1 MDADLV
7 LASSSRHRHA
17 LLARLGLPF
26 RAIPPEIDETA
37 AATETP
43 TAIALRLAEEKAA
56 TVARRYPQ
64 ALVIGSDQVGEL
76 EGLALGKPGTYERAV
91 AQLTA
96 MSGRTVTFHTGLC
109 VLRED
114 PPFRAAVLDRT
125 EVRIRRLDR
134 AEIERYLA
142 REDVLDCAGAFRSE
156 GLGISL
162 FEEVR
167 SRDPT
172 ALVGLPL
179 IALCRLL
186 RAAGLALP

>member
-1 MDADLV
+1 MDAELV
-7 LASSSRHRHA
+7 LASSSRHRQA

-26 RAIPPEIDETA
+26 RAVPPQVDETA

-43 TAIALRLAEEKAA
+43 TATALRLAEEKAA
-56 TVARRYPQ
+56 AVARRYPQ
-64 ALVIGSDQVGEL
+64 ALVIGSDQIGEL
-76 EGLALGKPGTYERAV
+76 EGRPLGKPGTRERAA
-91 AQLTA
+91 AQLAA

-109 VLRED
+109 VLRLD
-114 PPFRAAVLDRT
+114 PPFRATVLDRT

-167 SRDPT
+167 SLDPT